1 MYQVNFDQPLKVFF
15 IGIGGISMSGL
26 AEILLDRGF
35 TVYGSDR
42 DITPI
47 TNRLVVKGAIIYQ
60 GHDENHIQE
69 DMGFVVFTAAI
80 KKDNPEY
87 MQSLNLNIPLI
98 SRATLLGQVMVHYKY
113 SVGVAGTHG
122 KTTTT
127 SMVAHIFE
135 NCGLDATVSVG
146 GILKLI
152 NGNIKVGSSDY
163 FVTEACEYANSFFEF
178 KPYIG
183 IVLNIDEDHMDFF
196 KDLDDIRH
204 SFLTYLNN
212 IPKDGYAIINSE
224 AFRETDLYNNLTCK
238 TITFGLD
245 EMYSDYY
252 PKNITYSEL
261 GFGSYDLYNKND
273 YLCSVTLK
281 TTGEHNILNSL
292 SVMAMSHIL
301 GLDLDLAAKGLSEFG
316 GANRRF
322 EYKGNL
328 GGVAVIDDYA
338 HHPSE
343 IEATIKAARK
353 IVKNKLWIVFQ
364 PHTYT
369 RTIKFL
375 SDFARVL
382 AKADGIIITD
392 IYAAREKDQHIVHSK
407 DLLTAITALNPN
419 VAYIPS
425 FDDVQVFILTH
436 CVPNDMLITMGAG
449 NVFLIGEDLLNS

>member
-1 MYQVNFDQPLKVFF
+1 MYQVNFDQPQKVFF

-35 TVYGSDR
+35 EVYGSDR

-47 TNRLVVKGAIIYQ
+47 SKGATIYQ
-60 GHDENHIQE
+60 GHDENHIHN
-69 DMGFVVFTAAI
+69 DLSFIVYTAAI

-87 MQSLNLNIPLI
+87 MQGVSLAIPLI
-98 SRATLLGQVMVHYKY
+98 SRAELLGQVMAHYKY

-135 NCGLDATVSVG
+135 NCGIDATISVG

-152 NGNIKVGSSDY
+152 DGNIKVGSSDY
-163 FVTEACEYANSFFEF
+163 FVTEACEYANSFLEF
-178 KPYIG
+178 KPFIG

-204 SFLTYLNN
+204 SFLTYLGN
-212 IPKDGYAIINSE
+212 IPKNGYAIINS
-224 AFRETDLYNNLTCK
+224 AALKETDLYDNLECN
-238 TITFGLD
+238 TITFGLSEVD
-245 EMYSDYY
+245 SDYY
-252 PKNITYSEL
+252 PKNVSYNAFGL
-261 GFGSYDLYNKND
+261 GSYEFYHHDTH
-273 YLCSVTLK
+273 LCTVHLK
-281 TTGEHNILNSL
+281 TTGEHNVLNSL
-292 SVMAMSHIL
+292 SAMTMAHLL
-301 GLDLDLAAKGLSEFG
+301 GLDLDQAAIGLSTFS

-322 EYKGNL
+322 EYKGDL
-328 GGVAVIDDYA
+328 GGVTIIDDYA

-343 IEATIKAARK
+343 IEATINAAKK

-369 RTIKFL
+369 RTIRFL
-375 SDFARVL
+375 EDFARVL
-382 AKADGIIITD
+382 AKADGIILTD
-392 IYAAREKDQHIVHSK
+392 IYAAREKDEHTVHSK
-407 DLLTAITALNPN
+407 DLLKAINSLNPN

-425 FDDVQVFILTH
+425 FDDVQVFILSH
-436 CVPNDMLITMGAG
+436 CVPNDLLITMGAG
-449 NVFLIGEDLLNS
+449 NVFLIGEDILNS